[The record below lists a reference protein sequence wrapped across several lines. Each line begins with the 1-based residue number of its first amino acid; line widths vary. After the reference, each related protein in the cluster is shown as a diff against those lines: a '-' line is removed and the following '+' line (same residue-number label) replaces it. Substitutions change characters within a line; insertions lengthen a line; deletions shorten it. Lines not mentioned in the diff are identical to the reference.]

1 MKGNFHV
8 RIGRRVL
15 VINDPPS
22 LLIILLKHMAEYQ
35 CLVVLVKELVKE
47 MTYMKK

>member
-1 MKGNFHV
+1 
-8 RIGRRVL
+8 
-15 VINDPPS
+15 
-22 LLIILLKHMAEYQ
+22 LLKHMAEYQ